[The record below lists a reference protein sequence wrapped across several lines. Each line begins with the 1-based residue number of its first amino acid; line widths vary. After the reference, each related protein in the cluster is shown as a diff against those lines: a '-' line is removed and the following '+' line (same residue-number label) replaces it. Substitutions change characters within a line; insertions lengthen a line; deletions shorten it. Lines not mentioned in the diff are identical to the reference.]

1 MDAIVE
7 KKEKIIYDVYDY
19 SSKYDSFDTLK
30 EARECF
36 RKIKKDYGQGMIV
49 KRSYEFIEIK
59 TEVVLQKA

>member
-19 SSKYDSFDTLK
+19 SSKYDSIDTLK

-49 KRSYEFIEIK
+49 KRCVESIEIK